1 MRRRLAA
8 ACAVMMIAVMAMGC
22 AGKTPAASTDGNDT
36 ETSVQEEEPA
46 EEEPAELSE
55 EEEQELYNLY
65 IGLNNTMVGRL
76 SSSLS
81 KYFEYVVS
89 SVDVK
94 PESSLELGIYPA
106 TYSQAPPD
114 ISYIPVMLPVVLA
127 LYPVSVL
134 YGSVTSAVVPYLLHS
149 LLSLVYPQVGSF
161 TEA

>member
-81 KYFEYVVS
+81 KYFEYV
-89 SVDVK
+89 DFQ
-94 PESSLELGIYPA
+94 EEFTLLNGEDYFCYSLESTLDELDHI
-106 TYSQAPPD
+106 
-114 ISYIPVMLPVVLA
+114 
-127 LYPVSVL
+127 
-134 YGSVTSAVVPYLLHS
+134 
-149 LLSLVYPQVGSF
+149 
-161 TEA
+161 